1 MVDVGAVTMATL
13 EPNPQP
19 RAGLAATVLVAGTI
33 LSLTL
38 ASIGASITNNI
49 AWGFLSLVGL
59 GALLTTSLPR
69 RVLFALTAWAVVST
83 AGTLLRQVLRSETLS
98 RPEAAAWLGSFGAT
112 LALVCF
118 VLLAARRV
126 AEYQTQAHQALTDA
140 EQARVIDPG
149 TKLANRQ
156 GLEMLAGQ
164 IFESARRRGDAVYC
178 IFLDIDGLDQVN
190 SRVGRTVGDD
200 VLRIVARAVTSSI
213 RGTDATARWGDDEF
227 VVIGPGTGLPPL
239 EMERRIRTYCLDHST
254 LARTVWPARV
264 SAGGAVLEPWNEG
277 SVNTLLR
284 EAERE
289 MRLRRTLRR
298 ESTSPTYRPVRHDPS
313 PKPPE
318 PRR

>member
-1 MVDVGAVTMATL
+1 VVDVHAVTMATL

-19 RAGLAATVLVAGTI
+19 RAGLAATVLVGGAMLCLTVGSI
-33 LSLTL
+33 SASLT
-38 ASIGASITNNI
+38 NNV
-49 AWGFLSLVGL
+49 AWGFLAMVGL
-59 GALLTTSLPR
+59 GLLLTTSVPR
-69 RVLFALTAWAVVST
+69 RALFGLTAWAVVST
-83 AGTLLRQVLRSETLS
+83 AGVLLRQVLGGETLS
-98 RPEAAAWLGSFGAT
+98 RQDAAAWLGYFGT
-112 LALVCF
+112 MLVLVFF
-118 VLLAARRV
+118 VLLAARRL
-126 AEYQTQAHQALTDA
+126 ARYQTRAHQAITEA

-149 TKLANRQ
+149 TDLANRR

-190 SRVGRTVGDD
+190 SRVGRSVGDG
-200 VLRIVARAVTSSI
+200 VIRIVAQAVTSSI